1 MAKVI
6 PVTIEIIEFLS
17 YFQFGKHG
25 SCSQEISRKM
35 SSKDHILI
43 SYDYECYFENDVPSK
58 VFIKIA
64 GIKEE
69 FDVINLNEQDY
80 FCFRLGPMDN
90 FRLKHKEN
98 NKSIKDFLSGYKL
111 RSDLLDNRDKTFDE
125 QLKKVLSC
133 KFNFVNYISSVG
145 EENSYVYSFKK
156 LPNGNF
162 LVNIT
167 NNDVELVPEISGEF
181 VSFKR
186 KD

>member
-6 PVTIEIIEFLS
+6 PVTVKIIEFLS

-25 SCSQEISRKM
+25 SCSQKISGKM

-43 SYDYECYFENDVPSK
+43 SYDYECHFENDAPSK
-58 VFIKIA
+58 VFVEIA

-69 FDVINLNEQDY
+69 FDVINLSCQEY
-80 FCFRLGPMDN
+80 SCFRLGLMDN
-90 FRLKHKEN
+90 FRLKHKDN
-98 NKSIKDFLSGYKL
+98 NKSNKDFLSEYKL
-111 RSDLLDNRDKTFDE
+111 RSDLLDNKDKTFDE

-145 EENSYVYSFKK
+145 EENSYVHSFKK

-167 NNDVELVPEISGEF
+167 NNDVELAPEISGEF